1 MHGRNSTLWE
11 QILYEIFN
19 KGTFFVM
26 SCRFQVR
33 SEYITQEVK
42 ANCYHLKQHHLK
54 LKPFGVLLSMDIV
67 VSVMT
72 LFIETM
78 ISIGN
83 NTVWSSVNS
92 VGPVIFTIFISVNLW
107 NNDFEF
113 FALLLYACIMVL
125 WKELGWSRLKIQMHK
140 LFDTIVHQ
148 HRNYV
153 VIHRKDWKYSETEPT
168 I

>member
-1 MHGRNSTLWE
+1 MNYL
-11 QILYEIFN
+11 IKAPL
-19 KGTFFVM
+19 FVM

-107 NNDFEF
+107 HTVRKWI
-113 FALLLYACIMVL
+113 YI
-125 WKELGWSRLKIQMHK
+125 GHK
-140 LFDTIVHQ
+140 LPRTFESSLSIYDI
-148 HRNYV
+148 NAY
-153 VIHRKDWKYSETEPT
+153 RKCFEKLIWTKKKKSCSSTGNWTPTLSGQDWSGQN
-168 I
+168 